1 MEKIL
6 KHLSNEQGKRFSLE
20 DEINKLDEKEIEK
33 LQAEK
38 EKQCQNEI
46 RKTSSYR
53 RLAERNQA
61 FKNIPKKF
69 RGKTMQNLKDEYKG
83 AEFHKAHNVFVK
95 SVYEIDN
102 LDKGV
107 YLYGNAG
114 TGKTSLLS
122 VFGQVL
128 YDKKGK
134 TISYLTDEDL
144 KNEIQRTFKDD
155 SEKTDIEVVKAIAKN
170 QIILLDELGQNCHE
184 WYLKDLKVFLDEIAD
199 NERLLFVT
207 SNYYY
212 EQLAERYS
220 KENTNP
226 KLSEQVVDRLVGLT
240 TPLEIKGGS
249 RR

>member
-6 KHLSNEQGKRFSLE
+6 KDLSRKQGERFNLE
-20 DEINKLDEKEIEK
+20 DEFKKLDEKSIERLRAK
-33 LQAEK
+33 K
-38 EKQCQNEI
+38 ERECQEEI

-53 RLAERNQA
+53 RLAERNKA
-61 FKNIPKKF
+61 FENIPKKF
-69 RGKTMQNLKDEYKG
+69 KGKTMQNLKDEYKG
-83 AEFHKAHNVFVK
+83 AEFHKALDIFVK
-95 SVYEIDN
+95 SVYEIDT
-102 LDKGV
+102 LKKGI